1 MAKMARE
8 QAVREKRARKLEKKE
23 YKKQAA
29 AAGLVEEPGV
39 EGELSADG
47 DEEPEQSADQQ
58 SADQPSV
65 E

>member
-29 AAGLVEEPGV
+29 AAGLVEEP
-39 EGELSADG
+39 ETELSAEGDG
-47 DEEPEQSADQQ
+47 EPATTE
-58 SADQPSV
+58 
-65 E
+65 

>member
-29 AAGLVEEPGV
+29 AAGLVEEPDA
-39 EGELSADG
+39 ELSADG
-47 DEEPEQSADQQ
+47 DEATEQPAD
-58 SADQPSV
+58 SQPV